1 MQKHLFSLIFQFIP
15 ESTVMAFIIVVFL
28 KKKPVLRKLLL
39 IGLINGVLV
48 YIFRLLPLTL
58 GFHSILSLFT
68 FTIMIIF
75 LFKSSFLQTFIST
88 LKCYILLTIVEIIFL
103 NSILF
108 ITDISMEKLFT
119 DLVLRT
125 FIVLTQNLLLF
136 VIGLFIY
143 KRRHT
148 LR

>member
-1 MQKHLFSLIFQFIP
+1 
-15 ESTVMAFIIVVFL
+15 
-28 KKKPVLRKLLL
+28 
-39 IGLINGVLV
+39 
-48 YIFRLLPLTL
+48 
-58 GFHSILSLFT
+58 
-68 FTIMIIF
+68 MIIF

>member
-48 YIFRLLPLTL
+48 YLFRLLPLTL